1 MKKYP
6 KKSKLIGQFYV
17 GSLEMIK
24 VHVFH
29 IKKQK
34 RENFIEIGLWF
45 TPEPGRYEAETMRRL
60 TLHVEELPEL
70 IWLLEKARE
79 FIDQKRK

>member
-6 KKSKLIGQFYV
+6 KNSKLIGQFYV
-17 GSLEMIK
+17 GSLELIK
-24 VHVFH
+24 VQVCHF
-29 IKKQK
+29 KKQK
-34 RENFIEIGLWF
+34 RKKFVEIALWF

-70 IWLLEKARE
+70 IGLLEKARE